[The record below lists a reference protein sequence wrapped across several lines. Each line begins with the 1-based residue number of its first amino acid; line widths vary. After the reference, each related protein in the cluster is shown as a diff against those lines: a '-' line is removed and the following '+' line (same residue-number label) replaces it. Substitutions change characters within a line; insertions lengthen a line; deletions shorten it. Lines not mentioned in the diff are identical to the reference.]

1 MPWLPS
7 TVNLKLKRK
16 GRAHTKA
23 KETMKHLGQSHL
35 SVGHFA
41 DGEHSSGLN
50 YAELMSIQHLGL
62 GGQTP
67 RHLMTILKMGGLK
80 DPAYRVAFN
89 RWAAAP
95 QSKANNNRL
104 IDDFGRITAA
114 NEYDLF
120 GKVSDK
126 MPPTTS
132 PKKVGVDGP
141 TAPLVDTG
149 ELRDNIR
156 FKNSNTPTKT

>member
-1 MPWLPS
+1 MSSP
-7 TVNLKLKRK
+7 VKLKLKRK

-23 KETMKHLGQSHL
+23 KDTMKHLDQSHL
-35 SVGHFA
+35 SVGHFS
-41 DGEHSSGLN
+41 DGEHSSGFN
-50 YAELMSIQHLGL
+50 YAELMAIQHLGL
-62 GGQTP
+62 GGQAP
-67 RHLMTILKMGGLK
+67 RPLMSVLKIGGLK

-104 IDDFGRITAA
+104 IDDFGKITAD

-120 GKVSDK
+120 GKVSNK

-156 FKNSNTPTKT
+156 FKNSNTPAKT